1 MTTSVGA
8 LFMKPEL
15 ILTVAVCAFAL
26 WVLFSH
32 AWHCV
37 PRRRRTRRHKVRC
50 ERRFSR
56 LQVRVRRSSHL
67 QILPSSHLR

>member
-1 MTTSVGA
+1 MTTIT
-8 LFMKPEL
+8 PEL
-15 ILTVAVCAFAL
+15 ILTIAVVAFVL
-26 WVLFSH
+26 WVLFVLFLGWLCADSRARNH
-32 AWHCV
+32 RSK
-37 PRRRRTRRHKVRC
+37 PRC